1 MTIDFNGTPF
11 SASVAGD
18 RVHDFRLPRDRSRV
32 PAKTQEA
39 LHAVQEA
46 LTAEAKAKTQ
56 AAKQEA
62 SDALRAAVE
71 DVYDRA
77 AATSRADRETHRE
90 QYTYGAAKLARALE
104 EAQAALQLM
113 ADHAQ
118 QYANP
123 VGVGFPLDVRSNS
136 PAVMQLRLI
145 SETIANLPAVP
156 ELA

>member
-1 MTIDFNGTPF
+1 MTIDFNGAPF
-11 SASVAGD
+11 VASVAGD
-18 RVHDFRLPRDRSRV
+18 REHGWRLPLDRSRV
-32 PAKTQEA
+32 PVKTQEA
-39 LHAVQEA
+39 LHGVQKA
-46 LTAEAKAKTQ
+46 LDAGAKAKTQ

-62 SDALRAAVE
+62 SEALRAAVG

-90 QYTYGAAKLARALE
+90 QYAYGAAKLARALE
-104 EAQAALQLM
+104 DAQTALQLM

-123 VGVGFPLDVRSNS
+123 AGVGFPTAGSNS
-136 PAVMQLRLI
+136 PAVMNLRLV

-156 ELA
+156 ELG